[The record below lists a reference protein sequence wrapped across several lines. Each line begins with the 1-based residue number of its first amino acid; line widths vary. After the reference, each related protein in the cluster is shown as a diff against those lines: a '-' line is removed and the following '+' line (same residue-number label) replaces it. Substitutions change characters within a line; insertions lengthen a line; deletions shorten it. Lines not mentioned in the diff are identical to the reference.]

1 MGKVIIFYKYIPII
15 YPKRILKW
23 QQKICADLQLRG
35 RILLA
40 GEGINGTVG
49 GSDAAVNCYVAI
61 MQKHPLFKDI
71 DFKESNGDADYFPR
85 MEIKVKNEVVHLGL
99 DPQAITAQESGR
111 HISPQEAH
119 TLMTDKS
126 EDLVILDAR
135 NNFESRIG
143 AFTGAITPNI
153 DNFRQLPKFID
164 DNIDLFKNKRV
175 VMYCT
180 AGIRCER
187 GSAYLQSKG
196 VAREVMQINGGIVR
210 YTEQYPDGFFRGKN
224 YVFDRRVAVRITQD
238 ILTNCDLCAVACDD
252 YTNCFNAE
260 CNKQYISCEN
270 CVMTFEN
277 ACGKECQYLI
287 ATGKVQKR
295 PVFAKAPEQSANN
308 SNLN

>member
-1 MGKVIIFYKYIPII
+1 MGKVIIFYKYIPIT

-23 QQKICADLQLRG
+23 QQKICADLNLKG

-40 GEGINGTVG
+40 QEGINGTVG
-49 GSDAAVNCYVAI
+49 GSETAVDHYMAI

-71 DFKESNGDADYFPR
+71 DFKQNPGDADYFPR

-99 DPQAITAQESGR
+99 DPNVVTAQISGR
-111 HISPQEAH
+111 HVTPQEAH
-119 TLMTDKS
+119 TLMIDKP

-143 AFTGAITPNI
+143 SFSGAITPNI
-153 DNFRQLPKFID
+153 DNFRELPKFID
-164 DNIDLFKNKRV
+164 ENNDLFKNKRV
-175 VMYCT
+175 LMYCT

-187 GSAYLQSKG
+187 GSAYLQAKG
-196 VAREVMQINGGIVR
+196 IAKEVMQIKGGIVR

-238 ILTNCDLCAVACDD
+238 VLTNCDLCTAACDD

-260 CNKQYISCEN
+260 CNKQYIACEN
-270 CVMTFEN
+270 CIMTFEN
-277 ACGKECQYLI
+277 ACGQQCQYLI
-287 ATGKVQKR
+287 ATGKVKKR
-295 PVFAKAPEQSANN
+295 PIFAKVPEQVTMVE
-308 SNLN
+308 